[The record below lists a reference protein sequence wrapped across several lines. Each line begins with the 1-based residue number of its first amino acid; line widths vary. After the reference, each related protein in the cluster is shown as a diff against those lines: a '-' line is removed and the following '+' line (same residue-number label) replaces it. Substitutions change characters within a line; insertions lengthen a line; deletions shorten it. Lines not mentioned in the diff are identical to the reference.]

1 MIAVVAFISI
11 ILAVVGALSAQLSP
25 PDSSPTFAVATI
37 KPSPPGAQLSIL
49 TRGRRFSTTAASL
62 GDLVAFAY
70 GIHPKQITGGP
81 DWVESDKFDVLAESE
96 SESPPNPKQ
105 LKPMVQKLIADRFR
119 LSFHRGTK
127 ELAVYEILP
136 GRNSPQLNLAKSN
149 SDSNSAAG
157 VGFKGLGAMT
167 VKNATIADFAGFLQR
182 YVMDRPVVD
191 RSGISGRYDF
201 TLDWTPDEFQ
211 LSSRAGQSPPSAA
224 GSDAP
229 DLYTAIQQQLG
240 LKLQSAKLPIEVLV
254 VDRVAKPSEN

>member
-62 GDLVAFAY
+62 SDLIAFAY

-81 DWVESDKFDVLAESE
+81 DWVESDKFDVLAESD
-96 SESPPNPKQ
+96 SESPPNPKL
-105 LKPMVQKLIADRFR
+105 LKPMVQKLLADRLR

-136 GRNSPQLNLAKSN
+136 GKNGPKVTKSS
-149 SDSNSAAG
+149 SDNNSAPG

-211 LSSRAGQSPPSAA
+211 LSSRAGQSPTLAA
-224 GSDAP
+224 DAP